1 MFVQQST
8 DSILSFVVCI
18 SWSVFNNKVFLHE
31 MLMFQFFG
39 IRGQLRTETDNR
51 NSGSLAFVVGSRIC
65 RNYRDH
71 CHRVD
76 VPLGIT
82 VAK

>member
-18 SWSVFNNKVFLHE
+18 GWSVFNKVFLHE
-31 MLMFQFFG
+31 MLMFQCFG
-39 IRGQLRTETDNR
+39 IRGQLCTETAESR
-51 NSGSLAFVVGSRIC
+51 NSGSVGFVVGSRIC
-65 RNYRDH
+65 QNCRDH
-71 CHRVD
+71 CSRVD

-82 VAK
+82 V